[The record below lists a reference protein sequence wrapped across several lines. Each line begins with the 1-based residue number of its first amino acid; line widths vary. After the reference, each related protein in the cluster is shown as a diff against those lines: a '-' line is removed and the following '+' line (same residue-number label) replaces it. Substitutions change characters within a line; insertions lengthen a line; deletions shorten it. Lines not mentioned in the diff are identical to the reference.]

1 MHNKRFV
8 RQAYVQGQGSRSPLG
23 RAAAGRGWALSRA
36 IIMISTPVPSHPPP
50 PTPLDQ
56 DLDTI
61 THPGDMITPDTAL
74 SLFCPGWQQQHATC
88 LCLDRDSIN
97 IWIKIIQHQKS
108 QIR

>member
-1 MHNKRFV
+1 MHNKGFV
-8 RQAYVQGQGSRSPLG
+8 RQAYRTGARKQTLLG

-36 IIMISTPVPSHPPP
+36 SIIMISTPVPSHPP
-50 PTPLDQ
+50 PLDQ